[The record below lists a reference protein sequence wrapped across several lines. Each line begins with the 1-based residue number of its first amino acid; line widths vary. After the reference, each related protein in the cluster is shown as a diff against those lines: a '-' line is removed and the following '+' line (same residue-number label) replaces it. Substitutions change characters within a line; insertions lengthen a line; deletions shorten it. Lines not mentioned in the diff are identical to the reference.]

1 MPWLLRSLKSCATL
15 SCVSWLACEDRT
27 DGEKRHGFKEDAMS
41 EQTIEILGKAMHYV
55 DYGSGK
61 PIVLVHGNTGSSRWY
76 HRVMDLPGHWTIAPD
91 LPNFGC
97 SEAIAVADID
107 VYADHLGAFIDALK
121 LDKPIIVG
129 HSLGGAV
136 VMSLAARRPELA
148 KALVLIDGAAPSG
161 LKTPEAH
168 YPAIE
173 LYKTNRDFMRK
184 GLAAVT
190 PMLKDEE
197 FLDEL
202 ANDAMLMAPHA
213 FAGNARALERFDYS
227 GRAGA
232 FKGPVLVLW
241 GRLDIIISE
250 AMALETADAYPG
262 GSLKLLEGVGHSVMV
277 EDPPRFKKLL
287 SEFAAG
293 VE

>member
-1 MPWLLRSLKSCATL
+1 MGRAHAGAAAALALAFLAGACA
-15 SCVSWLACEDRT
+15 SGDCGARKN
-27 DGEKRHGFKEDAMS
+27 GIKEDAMS

-76 HRVMDLPGHWTIAPD
+76 HRVMDLPGYWTIAPD

-97 SEAIAVADID
+97 SEALDVADID
-107 VYADHLGAFIDALK
+107 AYADHLGAFIDALK

-148 KALVLIDGAAPSG
+148 RALVLVDGAAPSG
-161 LKTPEAH
+161 LKTPESH

-202 ANDAMLMAPHA
+202 TNDAMLMSPHA
-213 FAGNARALERFDYS
+213 FAGNARALERFDYT

-250 AMALETADAYPG
+250 AMALETADAYPDG
-262 GSLKLLEGVGHSVMV
+262 RIELLDGVGHSIRV
-277 EDPPRFKKLL
+277 EDPSRFKKLL

-293 VE
+293 LA